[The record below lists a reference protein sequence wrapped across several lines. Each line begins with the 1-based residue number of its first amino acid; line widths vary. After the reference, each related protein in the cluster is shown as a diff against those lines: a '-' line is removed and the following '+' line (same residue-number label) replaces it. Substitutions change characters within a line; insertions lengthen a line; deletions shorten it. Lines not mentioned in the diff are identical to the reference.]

1 MIQTLIINSK
11 MPGLNEIIAAAKIRW
26 KGGGRYSQMKRKWT
40 EVVMSECSIQNLK
53 PMKGAVKVNILVHD
67 INKRRDPDNILAGC
81 CKFTLDGIVKAGIIE
96 DDSQRIIKKIDFEL
110 GAPDAKNPRV
120 IVVLGSVR

>member
-1 MIQTLIINSK
+1 MIQTLIINAQ
-11 MPGLNEIIAAAKIRW
+11 MPGLNEIIAAAKVRW

-40 EVVMSECSIQNLK
+40 EVVMAECSIQKLK
-53 PMKGAVKVNILVHD
+53 PMKGAVKVTILVHD

-81 CKFTLDGIVKAGIIE
+81 YKFTLDGIVKAGIIE

-110 GAPDAKNPRV
+110 GTPDAKNPRV